1 MRRTVI
7 RMNGRPIAEVGLADR
22 FFLRLR
28 GLIGRDPEA
37 LGGLYIKPCG
47 QIHTFFMSVPID
59 VVYLDRNGA
68 VLQVEGAVPVTVCRP
83 AVRGA
88 RRVLELPAGRAAQYG
103 ITVGA
108 VLETDTKLQ
117 A

>member
-1 MRRTVI
+1 MKHTVI
-7 RMNGRPIAEVGLADR
+7 RMNGQPIAEVGLADR

-28 GLIGRDPEA
+28 GLIGRDPDA

-47 QIHTFFMSVPID
+47 QIHTFFMSVSID
-59 VVYLDRNGA
+59 VVYLDRNGI
-68 VLQVEGAVPVTVCRP
+68 VLQVDGAVPVSVCRP

-88 RRVLELPAGRAAQYG
+88 RRVLELPAGRAEQYG

-108 VLETDTKLQ
+108 ILETGTKLQ